1 MWIPKIKKIP
11 ISLFFF
17 INPLPSSST
26 FELWI
31 SKNKQT
37 SLSLSLSLSSKL
49 PVKKRTFSSQIL
61 HYCLKIRSGFL
72 LLFCFKSFLW
82 LFLALNFLYPNH
94 FWFKKGFSLFH
105 SISPQKG
112 LGFNTAMMACSMK
125 SCVYCLNGTIVGS
138 KSRGFCPSLV
148 SVQPRDSKS
157 RALPMLGVEF
167 MGKPLAVSD
176 QKGLRDWNL
185 KSPSNFSPHVCRS
198 FAFSALYF
206 GESFGLYSI
215 LGTNFQYMISGTSI
229 NLCKPKFEMVGED
242 S

>member
-1 MWIPKIKKIP
+1 
-11 ISLFFF
+11 
-17 INPLPSSST
+17 
-26 FELWI
+26 
-31 SKNKQT
+31 
-37 SLSLSLSLSSKL
+37 
-49 PVKKRTFSSQIL
+49 
-61 HYCLKIRSGFL
+61 
-72 LLFCFKSFLW
+72 
-82 LFLALNFLYPNH
+82 
-94 FWFKKGFSLFH
+94 
-105 SISPQKG
+105 
-112 LGFNTAMMACSMK
+112 MMACSMK

-157 RALPMLGVEF
+157 SALPILGVEF

-185 KSPSNFSPHVCRS
+185 KSPSNFSPHVCQS

-206 GESFGLYSI
+206 GESFGHYSI